1 MHQSRA
7 GAPPLRAA
15 SYNEPRGATPV
26 GTVDAAIRAL
36 TFTSQS
42 SHNSNKE
49 GFTLQPV
56 TQKVTREREMDEAD
70 LDTMT
75 ASKETMEDYTLRF
88 APRSYR
94 KWSTGVVGISALG
107 GIAYLAD
114 FAIGAN
120 VGISYGTTN
129 ALWGILI
136 FAIVILA
143 TGFPVAYYSARYNI
157 DLDLVTR
164 GSGFGYYGSVVTN
177 VIFATFTFIFFALEG
192 SIMAQGLELGL
203 GIPLWMG
210 YAVSTLIIFP
220 LVIYGMRVLSTLQ
233 VWTTPLWLI
242 LMVAPFVY
250 LVVSHPES
258 VGQFFA
264 YAGESGK
271 AGFDLGSTLLA
282 AGVCLS
288 LIAQIAEQNDY
299 LRFMPPMTPENKRN
313 WWTWLI
319 LAGPGWVFFGAIKQ
333 VVGLFLAVYLITNVA
348 GSAGIA
354 NQPVHQF
361 LEIYQNFLPGWLAMV
376 LAVVLV
382 VISQIKI
389 NVTNAYSGSLAWTN
403 AFTRVTKPYPGRI
416 VFLGVNLTIAL
427 ILMEANMFDF
437 LNTILGFYA
446 NCGMAWVVVV
456 ASDIVFNKYLLKLSP
471 KTPEFR
477 RGMLYDFNPVGFG
490 SMLIAAGLSVIAF
503 FGGLGETLRPY
514 SPLVAI
520 VLGLVLPPI
529 IAIATNGKYYLRR
542 TDDGIAL
549 PMFDQYGNPSGE
561 HLKCH
566 VCHHDYERPDMIKA
580 AVHAGYI
587 CSLCLSTDKTGEHV
601 LPAQTSLVSVK
612 TIASPGAYV
621 AADRENAPGT

>member
-1 MHQSRA
+1 MTQDL
-7 GAPPLRAA
+7 GKEPL
-15 SYNEPRGATPV
+15 NEIV
-26 GTVDAAIRAL
+26 
-36 TFTSQS
+36 
-42 SHNSNKE
+42 
-49 GFTLQPV
+49 
-56 TQKVTREREMDEAD
+56 EAD

-75 ASKETMEDYTLRF
+75 ATKETLEDYTLRF

-94 KWSTGVVGISALG
+94 KWSTRVVGISALG

-129 ALWGILI
+129 ALFGILI
-136 FAIVILA
+136 FAIVIFL

-192 SIMAQGLELGL
+192 SIMAQGLKLGL
-203 GIPLWMG
+203 HVPLWLG
-210 YAVSTLIIFP
+210 YAASTLIIFP
-220 LVIYGMRVLSTLQ
+220 LVIYGMKVLSTLQ
-233 VWTTPLWLI
+233 VWTTPLWLV

-250 LVVSHPES
+250 LVVSHPDS
-258 VGQFFA
+258 VSQFFA
-264 YAGESGK
+264 YTGENGK
-271 AGFDLGSTLLA
+271 SGFDLGSTLLA

-299 LRFMPPMTPENKRN
+299 LRFMPPQTPENKRS

-333 VVGLFLAVYLITNVA
+333 IVGLFLAVYLIANVA
-348 GSAGIA
+348 DSAGVA

-361 LEIYQNFLPGWLAMV
+361 LEIYQNFLPGWLAMT
-376 LAVVLV
+376 LAVALV

-403 AFTRVTKPYPGRI
+403 SFTRVTKHYPGRI
-416 VFLGVNLTIAL
+416 VFLGVNLLIAL
-427 ILMEANMFDF
+427 ILMEANMFSF

-456 ASDIVFNKYLLKLSP
+456 ASDIVFNKFLLKLSP
-471 KTPEFR
+471 MKPEFR
-477 RGMLYDFNPVGFG
+477 RGMLYAFNPVGFG

-503 FGGLGETLRPY
+503 FGGLGEAIRPY

-520 VLGLVLPPI
+520 GLALVLPPI
-529 IAIATNGKYYLRR
+529 LAVATKGKYYLRR
-542 TDDGIAL
+542 TDDGIDL
-549 PMFDQYGNPSGE
+549 PMYDEFGNPSGE

-566 VCHHDYERPDMIKA
+566 VCHHDYERPDMMKCETHDA
-580 AVHAGYI
+580 HV
-587 CSLCLSTDKTGEHV
+587 CSLCLSTDKVADHV
-601 LPAQTSLVSVK
+601 LPAQ
-612 TIASPGAYV
+612 A
-621 AADRENAPGT
+621 

>member
-1 MHQSRA
+1 MTQELSK
-7 GAPPLRAA
+7 
-15 SYNEPRGATPV
+15 EPVSEIVET
-26 GTVDAAIRAL
+26 
-36 TFTSQS
+36 
-42 SHNSNKE
+42 
-49 GFTLQPV
+49 
-56 TQKVTREREMDEAD
+56 D

-75 ASKETMEDYTLRF
+75 ATKETLEDYTLRF

-94 KWSTGVVGISALG
+94 KWSTRVVGISALG

-136 FAIVILA
+136 FAVVVMA

-192 SIMAQGLELGL
+192 SIMAQGLKLGL
-203 GIPLWMG
+203 HIPLWLG
-210 YAVSTLIIFP
+210 YAASTLIIFP
-220 LVIYGMRVLSTLQ
+220 LVIYGMKVLSTLQ

-242 LMVAPFVY
+242 LMVAPFIY

-264 YAGESGK
+264 YQGENGVK
-271 AGFDLGSTLLA
+271 GFDFGSTLLA

-299 LRFMPPMTPENKRN
+299 LRFMPPKTPENKRS
-313 WWTWLI
+313 WWTWMF
-319 LAGPGWVFFGAIKQ
+319 LAGPGWVIFGAIKQ
-333 VVGLFLAVYLITNVA
+333 IVGLFLAVYLIANVA
-348 GSAGIA
+348 DSAGIA

-361 LEIYQNFLPGWLAMV
+361 LEIYQNFLPGWLAMT

-403 AFTRVTKPYPGRI
+403 SFTRVTKTYPGRL
-416 VFLGVNLTIAL
+416 VFLGVNLLIAL
-427 ILMEANMFDF
+427 VLMEANMFDF

-471 KTPEFR
+471 MQPEFR
-477 RGMLYDFNPVGFG
+477 RGMLYAFNPVGFG

-503 FGGLGETLRPY
+503 FGGLGEAIRPY

-520 VLGLVLPPI
+520 GLALVLPPVL
-529 IAIATNGKYYLRR
+529 AVATKGKYYLRR
-542 TDDGIAL
+542 TDDGIDL
-549 PMFDQYGNPSGE
+549 PMYDEYGNPSGE

-566 VCHHDYERPDMIKA
+566 VCHHDYERPDMMRCETHDA
-580 AVHAGYI
+580 HV
-587 CSLCLSTDKTGEHV
+587 CSLCLSTDKVADHV
-601 LPAQTSLVSVK
+601 LPAQT
-612 TIASPGAYV
+612 
-621 AADRENAPGT
+621 

>member
-1 MHQSRA
+1 MPTKQEVR
-7 GAPPLRAA
+7 R
-15 SYNEPRGATPV
+15 EPEV
-26 GTVDAAIRAL
+26 
-36 TFTSQS
+36 
-42 SHNSNKE
+42 
-49 GFTLQPV
+49 
-56 TQKVTREREMDEAD
+56 DEAD

-75 ASKETMEDYTLRF
+75 ASKETLEDYTLRF

-94 KWSTGVVGISALG
+94 KWSTRVVGISALG

-136 FAIVILA
+136 FTIVILA
-143 TGFPVAYYSARYNI
+143 TGFPVAYYSARYNM

-203 GIPLWMG
+203 GIPLWLA
-210 YAVSTLIIFP
+210 YAASTLIIFP
-220 LVIYGMRVLSTLQ
+220 LVIYGMKVLSTLQ

-242 LMVAPFVY
+242 LMVAPFGY

-271 AGFDLGSTLLA
+271 AGFDMGSTLLA

-299 LRFMPPMTPENKRN
+299 LRFMPPMTPENKRS
-313 WWTWLI
+313 WWTWMI

-348 GSAGIA
+348 DSAGIA

-361 LEIYQNFLPGWLAMV
+361 LEIYQNFLPGWLAMT

-403 AFTRVTKPYPGRI
+403 AFTRVTKHYPGRI
-416 VFLGVNLTIAL
+416 VFLGLNLLIAL

-471 KTPEFR
+471 ITPEFR

-529 IAIATNGKYYLRR
+529 IAIATKGKYYLRR

-549 PMFDQYGNPSGE
+549 PMFDEYGNPSGA

-580 AVHAGYI
+580 AVHHGYI

-601 LPAQTSLVSVK
+601 LPAQIEVAPLGRIVS
-612 TIASPGAYV
+612 AGS
-621 AADRENAPGT
+621 

>member
-1 MHQSRA
+1 MTEISK
-7 GAPPLRAA
+7 
-15 SYNEPRGATPV
+15 EPVPEV
-26 GTVDAAIRAL
+26 
-36 TFTSQS
+36 
-42 SHNSNKE
+42 E
-49 GFTLQPV
+49 
-56 TQKVTREREMDEAD
+56 EAD

-75 ASKETMEDYTLRF
+75 ATKETLEDYTLRF

-94 KWSTGVVGISALG
+94 KWSTRVVGISALG

-120 VGISYGTTN
+120 IGIAYGTTN

-136 FAIVILA
+136 FAVVIMA

-192 SIMAQGLELGL
+192 SIMAQGLQLGL
-203 GIPLWMG
+203 GIPLWIG
-210 YAVSTLIIFP
+210 YAASTIIIFP
-220 LVIYGMRVLSTLQ
+220 LVIYGMKVLSTLQ

-250 LVVSHPES
+250 LVISHPES
-258 VGQFFA
+258 VTSFFA
-264 YAGESGK
+264 YQGEDGK
-271 AGFDLGSTLLA
+271 GATNVGSILLA

-299 LRFMPPMTPENKRN
+299 LRFMPPKTAENKRS
-313 WWTWLI
+313 WWTWLF
-319 LAGPGWVFFGAIKQ
+319 LAGPGWVIFGAIKQ
-333 VVGLFLAVYLITNVA
+333 IVGLFLAVYLIANVA
-348 GSAGIA
+348 DGAGIA

-361 LEIYQNFLPGWLAMV
+361 LEIYKNFLPNWLALT

-403 AFTRVTKPYPGRI
+403 SFTRVTKHYPGRL
-416 VFLGVNLTIAL
+416 VFLGFNLLIAL

-471 KTPEFR
+471 KQPEFR

-490 SMLIAAGLSVIAF
+490 SMLIAAGVSILAF
-503 FGGLGETLRPY
+503 FGGLGSAITPY

-520 VLGLVLPPI
+520 GLGLVLPPI
-529 IAIATNGKYYLRR
+529 IAVATKGKYYLRR
-542 TDDGIAL
+542 TDDGIDL
-549 PMFDQYGNPSGE
+549 PMLDELGNPSDV

-566 VCHHDYERPDMIKA
+566 VCHHDYERPDMMKA
-580 AVHAGYI
+580 AGHDGFI
-587 CSLCLSTDKTGEHV
+587 CSLCLSTDKTGQHV
-601 LPAQTSLVSVK
+601 LPAQT
-612 TIASPGAYV
+612 
-621 AADRENAPGT
+621 

>member
-1 MHQSRA
+1 MTQDVSKE
-7 GAPPLRAA
+7 PV
-15 SYNEPRGATPV
+15 NEAV
-26 GTVDAAIRAL
+26 V
-36 TFTSQS
+36 
-42 SHNSNKE
+42 
-49 GFTLQPV
+49 
-56 TQKVTREREMDEAD
+56 AD

-75 ASKETMEDYTLRF
+75 ATKETLEDYTLRF

-94 KWSTGVVGISALG
+94 KWSTRVVGISALG

-120 VGISYGTTN
+120 IGISYGTTN

-136 FAIVILA
+136 FAIVIFA

-192 SIMAQGLELGL
+192 SIMAQGLKLGL
-203 GIPLWMG
+203 GIPLWLG
-210 YAVSTLIIFP
+210 YAASTLIIFP
-220 LVIYGMRVLSTLQ
+220 LVIYGMKVLSTLQ
-233 VWTTPLWLI
+233 VWTTPLWLV

-258 VGQFFA
+258 VGSSSPTRA
-264 YAGESGK
+264 RRVSRLRLRL
-271 AGFDLGSTLLA
+271 DA
-282 AGVCLS
+282 AGRGRLPV
-288 LIAQIAEQNDY
+288 ADRPDRRAERLPALHAAED
-299 LRFMPPMTPENKRN
+299 PENKRS
-313 WWTWLI
+313 WWTWMF
-319 LAGPGWVFFGAIKQ
+319 LAGPGWVIFGAIKQ
-333 VVGLFLAVYLITNVA
+333 IVGLFLAVYLIANVA
-348 GSAGIA
+348 DSAGIA

-361 LEIYQNFLPGWLAMV
+361 LEIYENFLPGWLAMT

-403 AFTRVTKPYPGRI
+403 SFTRVTKPYPGRL
-416 VFLGVNLTIAL
+416 VFLGVNLLIAL

-471 KTPEFR
+471 KQPEFR
-477 RGMLYDFNPVGFG
+477 RGMLYAFNPVGFG
-490 SMLIAAGLSVIAF
+490 SMLIAAGVSVLAF
-503 FGGLGETLRPY
+503 FGGLGEAIRPY

-520 VLGLVLPPI
+520 GLALVWPPI
-529 IAIATNGKYYLRR
+529 IAIATKGKYYLRR
-542 TDDGIAL
+542 TDDGIDL
-549 PMFDQYGNPSGE
+549 PMYDEHGNPSGE

-566 VCHHDYERPDMIKA
+566 VCHHDYERPDMMKCETHDA
-580 AVHAGYI
+580 HV
-587 CSLCLSTDKTGEHV
+587 CSLCLSTDKIADHV
-601 LPAQTSLVSVK
+601 LPAQT
-612 TIASPGAYV
+612 
-621 AADRENAPGT
+621 

>member
-1 MHQSRA
+1 MTQELSKE
-7 GAPPLRAA
+7 PL
-15 SYNEPRGATPV
+15 NEIV
-26 GTVDAAIRAL
+26 
-36 TFTSQS
+36 
-42 SHNSNKE
+42 
-49 GFTLQPV
+49 
-56 TQKVTREREMDEAD
+56 EAD

-75 ASKETMEDYTLRF
+75 ATKETLEDYTLRF

-94 KWSTGVVGISALG
+94 KWSTRVVGISALG

-120 VGISYGTTN
+120 IGIAYGTTN

-136 FAIVILA
+136 FAVVVML

-203 GIPLWMG
+203 GIPLWIG
-210 YAVSTLIIFP
+210 YAASTFVIFP
-220 LVIYGMRVLSTLQ
+220 LVIYGMKVLSTLQ

-250 LVVSHPES
+250 LVVTHPES
-258 VGQFFA
+258 VSEFFA
-264 YAGESGK
+264 YQGENGK
-271 AGFDLGSTLLA
+271 GGFSLGSTLMA

-299 LRFMPPMTPENKRN
+299 LRFMPPQTPENKRS

-333 VVGLFLAVYLITNVA
+333 IVGLFLAVYLIANVA
-348 GSAGIA
+348 NSAGIA

-361 LEIYQNFLPGWLAMV
+361 LSIYQNFLPGWLAMT

-403 AFTRVTKPYPGRI
+403 SFTRITKTYPGRM
-416 VFLGVNLTIAL
+416 VFVVVNLLIAL
-427 ILMEANMFDF
+427 VLMEANMFDF

-446 NCGMAWVVVV
+446 NCAMAWVVTV
-456 ASDIVFNKYLLKLSP
+456 ASDIAINKYLLKISP
-471 KTPEFR
+471 KVPEFR
-477 RGMLYDFNPVGFG
+477 RGMLYAVNPVGFV
-490 SMLIAAGLSVIAF
+490 SMLVSAVISIAVF
-503 FGGLGETLRPY
+503 FGAFGSAVQPY
-514 SPLVAI
+514 SPIFAVGLA
-520 VLGLVLPPI
+520 LVLPRSEERRV
-529 IAIATNGKYYLRR
+529 GKECRSR
-542 TDDGIAL
+542 WA
-549 PMFDQYGNPSGE
+549 PS
-561 HLKCH
+561 
-566 VCHHDYERPDMIKA
+566 
-580 AVHAGYI
+580 
-587 CSLCLSTDKTGEHV
+587 
-601 LPAQTSLVSVK
+601 
-612 TIASPGAYV
+612 
-621 AADRENAPGT
+621 

>member
-1 MHQSRA
+1 MTQDLSQEQLPLA
-7 GAPPLRAA
+7 AAP
-15 SYNEPRGATPV
+15 E
-26 GTVDAAIRAL
+26 VDQDRL
-36 TFTSQS
+36 TA
-42 SHNSNKE
+42 
-49 GFTLQPV
+49 
-56 TQKVTREREMDEAD
+56 TRET
-70 LDTMT
+70 L
-75 ASKETMEDYTLRF
+75 EDYTLRF

-94 KWSTGVVGISALG
+94 KWSTRVVGISALG

-120 VGISYGTTN
+120 IGISYGTTN
-129 ALWGILI
+129 ALAGIAI
-136 FAIVILA
+136 FAVVILL

-192 SIMAQGLELGL
+192 SIMAQGLKLGL
-203 GIPLWMG
+203 GLPLWLG

-220 LVIYGMRVLSTLQ
+220 LVIYGMKVLSTLQ

-250 LVVSHPES
+250 LLISHPAS
-258 VGQFFA
+258 VGEFFA
-264 YAGESGK
+264 YQGK
-271 AGFDLGSTLLA
+271 DHIQGFDMGSTLLA

-299 LRFMPPMTPENKRN
+299 LRFMPPKTPENKRS
-313 WWTWLI
+313 WWTWMF

-333 VVGLFLAVYLITNVA
+333 VVGLFLAVYLIANVA
-348 GSAGIA
+348 DSAGIA

-361 LEIYQNFLPGWLAMV
+361 LSIYENFLPGWLAMT

-403 AFTRVTKPYPGRI
+403 SYTRVTNHYPGRL
-416 VFLGVNLTIAL
+416 VFLGVNLLIAL

-437 LNTILGFYA
+437 LSTILGFYA

-471 KTPEFR
+471 KEPEFR
-477 RGMLYDFNPVGFG
+477 RGMLYAFNPVGFG
-490 SMLIAAGLSVIAF
+490 SMLIAAGLSVVAF
-503 FGGLGETLRPY
+503 FGGLGSALTPY

-520 VLGLVLPPI
+520 GLAVVLPPI
-529 IAIATNGKYYLRR
+529 FAIATKGKYYLRR
-542 TDDGIAL
+542 TDDGIDL
-549 PMFDQYGNPSGE
+549 PMYDEYGNPSDA
-561 HLKCH
+561 HLLCQN
-566 VCHHDYERPDMIKA
+566 CHHEYERPDMLA
-580 AVHAGYI
+580 SAQGGYI
-587 CSLCLSTDKTGEHV
+587 CSLCLATDKTGEHV
-601 LPAQTSLVSVK
+601 LPAQK
-612 TIASPGAYV
+612 
-621 AADRENAPGT
+621 